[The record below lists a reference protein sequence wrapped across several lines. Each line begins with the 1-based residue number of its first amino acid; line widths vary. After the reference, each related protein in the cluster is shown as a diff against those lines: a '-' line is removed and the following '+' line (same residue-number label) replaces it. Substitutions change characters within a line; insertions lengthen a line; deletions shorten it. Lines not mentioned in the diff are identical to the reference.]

1 MTVITMPPK
10 ILIVD
15 DDPKWLRVVSL
26 YLERQQDE
34 VTKAATGQ
42 EAIERIAQDPPHLI
56 IADIGMPGID
66 GYELCSRIRQDPT
79 TRTIPFIFLTG
90 HDDDTERIKARKV
103 GSDDYL
109 TKPCPFERLIHS
121 VEAVMDRL
129 EQARRISLEEIGP
142 SGRLDDVDLLDLIQ
156 TLELEQRTGA
166 LVLSHGE
173 RTATLYFRSG
183 VIVDAGIQSPKRQ
196 DPLFVLLGW
205 KTGRFL
211 FLPDAVPERMPITA
225 SVANLLLQ
233 DLRAIEQHEE
243 QQESPRPEDLPWN
256 DVDRPI
262 QHILSALEE
271 TSRRLRVTDPKPAG
285 PTVLRLLVVGVRRSG
300 KSELIHG
307 IVKDFSG
314 SRWAAVGVEQP
325 ATKYVTDFGRVRTSQ
340 QTVLHVI
347 AVRAEKRFWRVWEQ
361 CLPDAIGAVVLVNP
375 QNPATKDHLRAFLKA
390 RAALMPDLP
399 VHGIVPTIDDT
410 DSMPISERAE
420 MNEFLQGLD
429 LKVSVGSLE
438 SETLRLEVLDQLLQK
453 ALAVADSD

>member
-1 MTVITMPPK
+1 MPAK

-26 YLERQQDE
+26 YLEGRQYA
-34 VTKAATGQ
+34 VTTAATGE
-42 EAIERIAQDPPHLI
+42 EAIERIAQDHPHLI
-56 IADIGMPGID
+56 VADIGMPGID
-66 GYELCSRIRQDPT
+66 GYELCRHVRQDPT

-90 HDDDTERIKARKV
+90 RDDETERIKARKV

-109 TKPCPFERLIHS
+109 TKPCPLERLTYS
-121 VEAVMDRL
+121 VEAVMDRI
-129 EQARRISLEEIGP
+129 EQARRIPLDEVGP
-142 SGRLDDVDLLDLIQ
+142 SGRLDEVDLLDLIQ

-183 VIVDAGIQSPKRQ
+183 VIVDADIRSPKRQ
-196 DPLFVLLGW
+196 EPLFVLLGW

-211 FLPDAVPERMPITA
+211 FLPDVIPERMPITA

-233 DLRAIEQHEE
+233 DLRALEEHEQQPGSHEPHDDLPSEEQHG
-243 QQESPRPEDLPWN
+243 
-256 DVDRPI
+256 PI

-271 TSRRLRVTDPKPAG
+271 ASRRVRATDPAAAG

-307 IVKDFSG
+307 IVEDFSR

-325 ATKYVTDFGRVRTSQ
+325 ATKYVTDFGRVRTSE

-361 CLPDAIGAVVLVNP
+361 CLPDAIGAVIMVNP
-375 QNPATKDHLRAFLKA
+375 QTPATREHLRAFLKA

-399 VHGIVPTIDDT
+399 MHGIVPTIDDT
-410 DSMPISERAE
+410 DTMPPAERAE
-420 MNEFLQGLD
+420 LSEFMQGLD
-429 LKVSVGSLE
+429 LSISVGSLD
-438 SETLRLEVLDQLLQK
+438 SEGLRLEVLDQLLQK
-453 ALAVADSD
+453 ALAVAEKK